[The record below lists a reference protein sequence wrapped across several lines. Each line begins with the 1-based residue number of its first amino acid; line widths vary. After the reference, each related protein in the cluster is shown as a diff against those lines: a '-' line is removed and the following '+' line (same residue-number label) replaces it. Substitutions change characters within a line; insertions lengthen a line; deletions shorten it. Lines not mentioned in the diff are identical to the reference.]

1 MTMAEFLVG
10 EFDHEAAST
19 RKVLERVP
27 EAHAAWAPHPK
38 SKSLG
43 ELANHIAGL
52 PVWTG
57 RTLKTTEYDFLAPGA
72 PTPGVR
78 PWESKAALL
87 AKFDKNAAE
96 ARAIIAG
103 TTDAQ
108 FLESWSLKRG
118 GEVMVTLPRI
128 AALRSMVLSHTIH
141 HRGQLTVY
149 LRLKDVPVPGVY
161 GPSADEM

>member
-10 EFDHEAAST
+10 EFDHEAQNT

-27 EAHAAWAPHPK
+27 EQHVDWAPHPK

-52 PVWTG
+52 PVWG
-57 RTLKTTEYDFLAPGA
+57 IRALTTQEYDFLAPGA
-72 PTPGVR
+72 PTPGIR

-87 AKFDKNAAE
+87 AKHDKNVAE
-96 ARAIIAG
+96 ARAVIAR

-108 FLESWSLKRG
+108 FLENWSLKRG
-118 GEVMVTLPRI
+118 GEVVFTLPRI
-128 AALRSMVLSHTIH
+128 AALRSMVYSHTIH

-149 LRLKDVPVPGVY
+149 LRLKDVPLPGIY
-161 GPSADEM
+161 GPTADEM